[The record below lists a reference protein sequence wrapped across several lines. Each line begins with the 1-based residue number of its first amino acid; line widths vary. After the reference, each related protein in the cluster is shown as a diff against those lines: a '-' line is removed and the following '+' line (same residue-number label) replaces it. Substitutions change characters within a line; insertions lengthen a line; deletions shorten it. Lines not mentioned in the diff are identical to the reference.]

1 MRVVLHHPWATRLVR
16 SLPHRKEYRSLF
28 SRRVGR
34 KAFVLGASFVATS
47 QLRCYASVT
56 LRDSPFVY
64 VGDYAKAKVSVSGQT
79 CEDEDVMAR
88 ASATKPA
95 AKTLKKA
102 VTPVEKKATAPLA
115 KKAATPVAKA
125 AAPTPL
131 KPIKDSF
138 TKASL
143 TVHLAER
150 AGVEPKAAKALMA
163 ALKETVLALV
173 HKKGAKEFTLPGLLK
188 VVAQD
193 VPAKK
198 KRFGKD
204 PFTGEDKWFAAKPAS
219 VRLKVRPLKKL
230 KDAAL

>member
-1 MRVVLHHPWATRLVR
+1 M
-16 SLPHRKEYRSLF
+16 
-28 SRRVGR
+28 
-34 KAFVLGASFVATS
+34 
-47 QLRCYASVT
+47 
-56 LRDSPFVY
+56 
-64 VGDYAKAKVSVSGQT
+64 
-79 CEDEDVMAR
+79 
-88 ASATKPA
+88 ATKAA
-95 AKTLKKA
+95 AKPAPKKA
-102 VTPVEKKATAPLA
+102 VTPVEKKAKAPTVKKDA
-115 KKAATPVAKA
+115 APVTKKAVAA
-125 AAPTPL
+125 TPL

-143 TVHLAER
+143 AIHLAER
-150 AGVEPKAAKALMA
+150 AGVEPRAAKALMA
-163 ALKETVLALV
+163 ALEETVLASV

-198 KRFGKD
+198 KRFGRD

>member
-1 MRVVLHHPWATRLVR
+1 M
-16 SLPHRKEYRSLF
+16 
-28 SRRVGR
+28 
-34 KAFVLGASFVATS
+34 
-47 QLRCYASVT
+47 
-56 LRDSPFVY
+56 
-64 VGDYAKAKVSVSGQT
+64 AK
-79 CEDEDVMAR
+79 
-88 ASATKPA
+88 ASATKSA
-95 AKTLKKA
+95 
-102 VTPVEKKATAPLA
+102 ATAPKKAASPVA
-115 KKAATPVAKA
+115 KKAKAPIAKKV
-125 AAPTPL
+125 AAPAATKAVAAVAL

-143 TVHLAER
+143 TVHLAGR

-163 ALKETVLALV
+163 ALEETVLASV

-204 PFTGEDKWFAAKPAS
+204 PFTGEDKWFAAKPAT

>member
-1 MRVVLHHPWATRLVR
+1 MATTTTKKTAA
-16 SLPHRKEYRSLF
+16 P
-28 SRRVGR
+28 
-34 KAFVLGASFVATS
+34 
-47 QLRCYASVT
+47 
-56 LRDSPFVY
+56 
-64 VGDYAKAKVSVSGQT
+64 
-79 CEDEDVMAR
+79 
-88 ASATKPA
+88 ATKKAAPA
-95 AKTLKKA
+95 SKKA
-102 VTPVEKKATAPLA
+102 AAPVA
-115 KKAATPVAKA
+115 KKAAAPAVKKSVVAV
-125 AAPTPL
+125 PL

-143 TVHLAER
+143 TIHLAER
-150 AGVEPKAAKALMA
+150 SGVELKAAKALLA
-163 ALKETVLALV
+163 ALEETVLASI

-204 PFTGEDKWFAAKPAS
+204 PFSGEDKWFAAKPAS

>member
-1 MRVVLHHPWATRLVR
+1 MATTGTKKTAA
-16 SLPHRKEYRSLF
+16 P
-28 SRRVGR
+28 
-34 KAFVLGASFVATS
+34 
-47 QLRCYASVT
+47 
-56 LRDSPFVY
+56 
-64 VGDYAKAKVSVSGQT
+64 
-79 CEDEDVMAR
+79 
-88 ASATKPA
+88 ATKKAAPA
-95 AKTLKKA
+95 SKKA
-102 VTPVEKKATAPLA
+102 AAPVA
-115 KKAATPVAKA
+115 KKAAAPAVKKPVAA
-125 AAPTPL
+125 AAPL

-143 TVHLAER
+143 TIHLAER
-150 AGVEPKAAKALMA
+150 SGVEPKAAKALLA
-163 ALKETVLALV
+163 ALEETVLASI